1 MAVQMKSM
9 TFLLSMV
16 VVPIS
21 SAFAQ
26 DMQYVSK
33 KSGDTL
39 VVKDDIEY
47 GGPNTLYLLMQGDS
61 LAPAT
66 RVYMLQSGGVY
77 SLVNNPQSSKG
88 FKTIIM
94 GPEQN
99 LKTGT
104 AQPPII
110 TGATGTG
117 VNVTGGMVINKD
129 LLVKNIDLEIGN
141 AGGGGGGWAW
151 FNFGGDSLKLQVDNC
166 IMEHTWW
173 TWVGGPPAMQTIK
186 FTNDYFVNLD
196 GHSCRNNGGV
206 VDFNSGSA
214 FQQDTLLVENCTHVN
229 TQGTLYKFR
238 TGYTVNRAVFN
249 HNNFIDCAG
258 YVIMNNGDQTNLS
271 ITNNIFVNCQLQ
283 AYCPFRGVWDV
294 DPGADTLEMGLVNL
308 LVDSTFTANVATHG
322 VYVDKNVAY
331 WDSSLSNII
340 STLNTNAVNGS
351 TEWVSQMITMNTRT
365 EALFADKTTY
375 PLLTNGKW
383 ISKKPTFA
391 NTDVLFGSQLG
402 ILKAYAI
409 ACVDTGYKS
418 PLTSWRQPGN
428 DEYNH
433 FVHADWP
440 IPIDLSYTDVDLLT
454 AGLGGFPVGD
464 LGWFPTQYASWK
476 AQESAELANIQHVLD
491 NGGGPEVVRTT
502 EQLPQEFRLTQ
513 NYPNPFN
520 PATQIEYSI
529 PKSTFASIQVYDILG
544 REVAQLVN
552 EMKQPGIFSVR
563 FDGANLP
570 SGVYFYAIH
579 AGDFHRFRKMLLI
592 K

>member
-1 MAVQMKSM
+1 MKNI
-9 TFLLSMV
+9 TFLLGMV
-16 VVPIS
+16 VLPIS
-21 SAFAQ
+21 PAFAQ
-26 DMQYVSK
+26 DMQYVSSQ
-33 KSGDTL
+33 SGDTL
-39 VVKDDIEY
+39 FVKDDVEY
-47 GGPNTLYLLMQGDS
+47 GGSDVLSSLMHSDS
-61 LAPAT
+61 LAPAS
-66 RVYMLQSGGVY
+66 RVYFLKAGGVY
-77 SLVNNPQSSKG
+77 GCWHNPASSNKYR
-88 FKTIIM
+88 TIIM

-99 LKTGT
+99 LKTGSPT
-104 AQPPII
+104 MPPPII
-110 TGATGTG
+110 SGAIADP
-117 VNVTGGMVINKD
+117 NCTGGMNVNKD
-129 LLVKNIDLEIGN
+129 LLIKNIDLEIGN
-141 AGGGGGGWAW
+141 ANGGSGGWAW

-173 TWVGGPPAMQTIK
+173 CWVGGPRAMQTIK

-196 GHSCRNNGGV
+196 GHSCRRNGGV

-238 TGYTVNRAVFN
+238 TGYTVNRAIFN
-249 HNNFIDCAG
+249 HNDFVDCAG
-258 YVIMNNGDQTNLS
+258 YVIMNYGNQTNLS
-271 ITNNIFVNCQLQ
+271 ITNNIYVNTQLQ
-283 AYCPFRGVWDV
+283 AYCR
-294 DPGADTLEMGLVNL
+294 DPLGIEDTGPNADTLAMGLVNL

-322 VYVDKNVAY
+322 VYVDKNVTY
-331 WDSSLSNII
+331 WDSSLSDIV
-340 STLNTNAVNGS
+340 STLNTNHINGS

-418 PLTSWRQPGN
+418 PLTSWRQASNPEN
-428 DEYNH
+428 AN

-440 IPIDLSYTDVDLLT
+440 IPIDLSYTDADLLT

-464 LGWFPTQYASWK
+464 LGWFPTQYAAWK
-476 AQESAELANIQHVLD
+476 AQESLELAYIDSVLT
-491 NGGGPEVVRTT
+491 GKLTVGVQTAPQSPQKF
-502 EQLPQEFRLTQ
+502 QLQN

-520 PATQIEYSI
+520 P
-529 PKSTFASIQVYDILG
+529 STVINYTIAKAGNVTLKVYNLLG
-544 REVAQLVN
+544 QEVATLVN
-552 EMKQPGIFSVR
+552 GFQT
-563 FDGANLP
+563 ANTYNVDFNASGLS
-570 SGVYFYAIH
+570 SGVYIYELRSGSNVIAK
-579 AGDFHRFRKMLLI
+579 KMVLM